1 MKMYN
6 EEAKKDIEDEMTK
19 NKIDFA
25 EKIEIL
31 NENIE
36 EKNQIIASLKEKNEK
51 SINECKEI
59 TALIAYISYLTR
71 SISSLFYCYNYL
83 FYSVRLSIS
92 FV

>member
-51 SINECKEI
+51 CINECKEI
-59 TALIAYISYLTR
+59 TAYYTNEIERRTE
-71 SISSLFYCYNYL
+71 
-83 FYSVRLSIS
+83 
-92 FV
+92 